1 MKAGVVAGDIA
12 KKYEEFFKQQ
22 GYGDCY
28 MYGPCHGLGMLEVE
42 KPWVES
48 TSTYKLQK
56 NMTFQ
61 VDTFVKGEDFG
72 LRWETGVA
80 VTEEGIEV
88 LSDKIKNVVE
98 LD

>member
-1 MKAGVVAGDIA
+1 
-12 KKYEEFFKQQ
+12 
-22 GYGDCY
+22 
-28 MYGPCHGLGMLEVE
+28 
-42 KPWVES
+42 
-48 TSTYKLQK
+48 
-56 NMTFQ
+56 MTFQ